1 MDESIS
7 NFSIPLGS
15 SFNQDGGAV
24 LSSVV
29 MLFCAQAIGMSFS
42 FGQLFNIL
50 ILTVIVTCGSSG
62 VPGGGIM
69 RLMVVA
75 AAMNLPLEIVAMV
88 GAFYRLFDMG
98 TTSMSVMGDLSA
110 TVVVDRWEKKRAA
123 RLAAKGKSE

>member
-1 MDESIS
+1 MCVVCSA
-7 NFSIPLGS
+7 
-15 SFNQDGGAV
+15 GA
-24 LSSVV
+24 
-29 MLFCAQAIGMSFS
+29 A
-42 FGQLFNIL
+42 
-50 ILTVIVTCGSSG
+50 G